1 MDFLEEILGKELFA
15 QLKEKLNAH
24 NGEEANKDKQI
35 QLGNIASGEYV
46 GKEKL
51 DSLQEMLNGT
61 ETELT
66 TANKLIEDLK
76 KGTKDDSAMQ
86 EKISAYETEISTLQ
100 EELLETR
107 IKSEIKV
114 SLLAEKA
121 VDVDY
126 LTYKLNEMVKGKGE
140 QLELD
145 ENGKIKG
152 WDDKVTGLK
161 TQFPAMFESSAGGRK
176 VLENKLNTG
185 AGNTDSAEPKDLAE
199 AIKMEYEENN

>member
-1 MDFLEEILGKELFA
+1 MEFLKEILGEELFA
-15 QLKEKLNAH
+15 QLKEKIDAH
-24 NGEEANKDKQI
+24 NNEEGNKDKQI
-35 QLGNIASGEYV
+35 QIGNIASGEYV

-51 DSLQEMLNGT
+51 EGLQELLTGK

-76 KGTKDDSAMQ
+76 KGTKEDSALQ
-86 EKISAYETEISTLQ
+86 EKISTYETEISTLQ
-100 EELLETR
+100 KELLETR

-126 LTYKLNEMVKGKGE
+126 LTYKLNEAAKEKGE

-145 ENGKIKG
+145 DSGKIKG
-152 WDDKVTGLK
+152 WDDKVAGLK
-161 TQFPAMFESSAGGRK
+161 TKFPSMFETKGKGRK
-176 VLENKLNTG
+176 ILENRLNTG
-185 AGNTDSAEPKDLAE
+185 DDSEDAAEPKDLAE
-199 AIKMEYEENN
+199 AIKMKYEENN

>member
-1 MDFLEEILGKELFA
+1 MEFLKEILGEELFA
-15 QLKEKLNAH
+15 QLKEKIDAH
-24 NGEEANKDKQI
+24 NNGEGNKDKQI
-35 QLGNIASGEYV
+35 QIGNIASGEYV

-51 DSLQEMLNGT
+51 EGLQELLTGK

-76 KGTKDDSAMQ
+76 KGTKEDSALQ
-86 EKISAYETEISTLQ
+86 EKISTYETEISTLQ
-100 EELLETR
+100 KELLETR

-126 LTYKLNEMVKGKGE
+126 LTYKLNEAAKEKGE

-145 ENGKIKG
+145 DSGKIKG
-152 WDDKVTGLK
+152 WDDKVAGLK
-161 TQFPAMFESSAGGRK
+161 TKFPSMFETKGGGRK
-176 VLENKLNTG
+176 ILENRLDTG
-185 AGNTDSAEPKDLAE
+185 NDNEDAAEPKDLAE
-199 AIKMEYEENN
+199 AIKMKYEENN

>member
-1 MDFLEEILGKELFA
+1 MEFLKEILGEELFA
-15 QLKEKLNAH
+15 QLKEKIDAH
-24 NGEEANKDKQI
+24 NNGEGNKDKQI
-35 QLGNIASGEYV
+35 QIGNIASGEYV

-51 DSLQEMLNGT
+51 EGLQELLTGK

-76 KGTKDDSAMQ
+76 KGTKEDSALQ
-86 EKISAYETEISTLQ
+86 EKISTYETEISALQ
-100 EELLETR
+100 KELLETR

-126 LTYKLNEMVKGKGE
+126 LTYKLNEAAKEKGE

-145 ENGKIKG
+145 DSGKIKG
-152 WDDKVTGLK
+152 WDDKVAGLK
-161 TQFPAMFESSAGGRK
+161 TKFPSMFETKGEGRK
-176 VLENKLNTG
+176 ILENRLNTG
-185 AGNTDSAEPKDLAE
+185 NDSEDAAEPKDLAE
-199 AIKMEYEENN
+199 AIKMKYEENN